1 MIDPTLS
8 DASLP
13 RFIPLQ
19 DVHPAE
25 HLMILAKGDAGIDWV
40 PEETRKHF
48 RTPHTLWPSIRDYFP
63 PRSSSR
69 FASFSAL
76 MGVWVSGQVY
86 FSRCA
91 AADQMMGAVL
101 DAR

>member
-1 MIDPTLS
+1 MAMIDPTLS

-48 RTPHTLWPSIRDYFP
+48 RTPHTLWPWRSGPSICDGKLGR
-63 PRSSSR
+63 
-69 FASFSAL
+69 AL
-76 MGVWVSGQVY
+76 PLLLPSQA
-86 FSRCA
+86 FQR
-91 AADQMMGAVL
+91 
-101 DAR
+101 

>member
-1 MIDPTLS
+1 MAQIDPTHS

-48 RTPHTLWPSIRDYFP
+48 RTPHTL
-63 PRSSSR
+63 
-69 FASFSAL
+69 
-76 MGVWVSGQVY
+76 
-86 FSRCA
+86 
-91 AADQMMGAVL
+91 
-101 DAR
+101 